1 MQIGFDI
8 SALAE
13 EKTGIGQYRWNLL
26 RELRTQSSEFSI
38 LPYGFSFR
46 GYNQLKRVA
55 QDSCFRRNDKKG
67 IEFKIF
73 QIPRRPLI
81 MSWIFCRQPS
91 LDFFIKNAD
100 LFHVSDNVQPP
111 TKNPTVSTI
120 HDLSAV
126 LFPQFH
132 SSKNV
137 FVDKWR
143 FKQIAKYASQVICV
157 SENSKNDFLNKYK
170 LDSDRVHVVYN
181 GVDHS
186 KFFPIQDLFKIQQF
200 KTKYQLFDPFI
211 LFLGTIEPRKN
222 VLRLVKAYFELK
234 NQQKIIYKLV
244 ICGKKGWGYEEIF
257 KFIKEKKLEKDVIFL
272 GYIDE
277 SEKNLLINSSEF
289 VVYPSLYEG
298 FGLPVVEAL
307 ACGKAVI
314 TSNNSSLHEVGGEA
328 CLYVDAENANDISD
342 KIFEL
347 IKNQNLRKD
356 LEKKSIMESNKF
368 SWEKCA
374 KETFEVYKICQK
386 Q

>member
-46 GYNQLKRVA
+46 GYKNLKL
-55 QDSCFRRNDKKG
+55 
-67 IEFKIF
+67 IEKEFQSQFHIPYSIF
-73 QIPRRPLI
+73 YIHKFPRRPLI

-100 LFHVSDNVQPP
+100 LFHVSDNVQSP
-111 TKNPTVSTI
+111 TKKPTVATI

-186 KFFPIQDLFKIQQF
+186 KFFPIQDLFKIQQ
-200 KTKYQLFDPFI
+200 
-211 LFLGTIEPRKN
+211 
-222 VLRLVKAYFELK
+222 
-234 NQQKIIYKLV
+234 
-244 ICGKKGWGYEEIF
+244 
-257 KFIKEKKLEKDVIFL
+257 
-272 GYIDE
+272 
-277 SEKNLLINSSEF
+277 
-289 VVYPSLYEG
+289 
-298 FGLPVVEAL
+298 
-307 ACGKAVI
+307 
-314 TSNNSSLHEVGGEA
+314 
-328 CLYVDAENANDISD
+328 
-342 KIFEL
+342 
-347 IKNQNLRKD
+347 
-356 LEKKSIMESNKF
+356 
-368 SWEKCA
+368 
-374 KETFEVYKICQK
+374 
-386 Q
+386 